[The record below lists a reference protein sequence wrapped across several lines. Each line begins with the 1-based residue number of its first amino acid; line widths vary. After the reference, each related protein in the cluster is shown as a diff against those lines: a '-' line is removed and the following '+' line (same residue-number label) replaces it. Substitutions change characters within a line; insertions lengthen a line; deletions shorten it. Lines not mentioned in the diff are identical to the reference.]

1 MFRFPPCL
9 FHLATGYYC
18 PGCGGTRAITALLH
32 GQILNSFL
40 YHPVVLYSAGL
51 FLRIFVV
58 SGLGAVRSGHFS
70 CSKKLRK
77 YDIFWIL
84 FLTTAHFLIING
96 CKLFLG
102 LDLFKQI
109 RKIPCFLAKTRSR
122 GFFHVRSPVPGREK
136 SSDRHRDLSRMD
148 NRRKDCFHKES
159 CRCRDR

>member
-32 GQILNSFL
+32 GQILNSVL
-40 YHPVVLYSAGL
+40 YHPVVLYAAGL

-58 SGLGAVRSGHFS
+58 SGLGAVKSGHFS
-70 CSKKLRK
+70 CSKKLRT

-109 RKIPCFLAKTRSR
+109 
-122 GFFHVRSPVPGREK
+122 
-136 SSDRHRDLSRMD
+136 
-148 NRRKDCFHKES
+148 
-159 CRCRDR
+159 

>member
-1 MFRFPPCL
+1 MDNGLYITGWCIIGTLLLLVLFIKATNIQLSKYLFPCVL
-9 FHLATGYYC
+9 HSLTGLYC

-58 SGLGAVRSGHFS
+58 SGLGAVKNGHFS

-77 YDIFWIL
+77 HDIFWIL

-109 RKIPCFLAKTRSR
+109 
-122 GFFHVRSPVPGREK
+122 
-136 SSDRHRDLSRMD
+136 
-148 NRRKDCFHKES
+148 
-159 CRCRDR
+159 